1 MTSGCGSTSASSI
14 DPDAAGTP
22 DSGACPNSLAP
33 GDYTETLDHDGVLR
47 EYLTG
52 CSAGVEVTLCT
63 INAGHVLYAD
73 AVTQGAAIPDV
84 AWEAFAR
91 QTLP

>member
-1 MTSGCGSTSASSI
+1 MTSGC
-14 DPDAAGTP
+14 AAP
-22 DSGACPNSLAP
+22 YS
-33 GDYTETLDHDGVLR
+33 
-47 EYLTG
+47 G

>member
-1 MTSGCGSTSASSI
+1 M
-14 DPDAAGTP
+14 
-22 DSGACPNSLAP
+22 
-33 GDYTETLDHDGVLR
+33 
-47 EYLTG
+47 
-52 CSAGVEVTLCT
+52 EVTLCT
-63 INAGHVLYAD
+63 INSGHVLYAD

>member
-1 MTSGCGSTSASSI
+1 MATRHLLFLVAASMMFSCGSTGSS
-14 DPDAAGTP
+14 
-22 DSGACPNSLAP
+22 SM
-33 GDYTETLDHDGVLR
+33 
-47 EYLTG
+47 
-52 CSAGVEVTLCT
+52 EVTLCT
-63 INAGHVLYAD
+63 INSGHVLYAD

>member
-1 MTSGCGSTSASSI
+1 MADFDQWKSLDGCTGEPSTTHGICQTYS
-14 DPDAAGTP
+14 
-22 DSGACPNSLAP
+22 
-33 GDYTETLDHDGVLR
+33 
-47 EYLTG
+47 G

-73 AVTQGAAIPDV
+73 AVTQGAAIPEV